1 MYFNKDALLT
11 VLNHRIEKYQEQL
24 KSIRKNFNKE
34 NNQEKIVQLL
44 VIINMLEARI
54 NELSTIRRLID
65 DKYFEN

>member
-34 NNQEKIVQLL
+34 NNQEKIIQSL
-44 VIINMLEARI
+44 ININMLEARI
-54 NELSTIRRLID
+54 NELLTIRRLID
-65 DKYFEN
+65 NKYFEN

>member
-1 MYFNKDALLT
+1 MYFNKNALLT
-11 VLNHRIEKYQEQL
+11 VLNHRIEKYQEQV

-34 NNQEKIVQLL
+34 NNQEKIIQLL
-44 VIINMLEARI
+44 VNINMLEARI

>member
-1 MYFNKDALLT
+1 MYFNKNALLT

-34 NNQEKIVQLL
+34 NNQEKIIRLL
-44 VIINMLEARI
+44 ININMLEARI

>member
-1 MYFNKDALLT
+1 MCFNKDALLT

-34 NNQEKIVQLL
+34 NNQEKIIQSL
-44 VIINMLEARI
+44 ININMLEARI

>member
-1 MYFNKDALLT
+1 MYFNKNALLT

>member
-1 MYFNKDALLT
+1 MYFNKNALLT

-65 DKYFEN
+65 DKYFDN

>member
-1 MYFNKDALLT
+1 MYFNKNALLT

-54 NELSTIRRLID
+54 NELFTIRRLID